1 MRIIFF
7 FAIISLVLLA
17 ILEEANSMPRGEAKE
32 KKAVGALSPAKPKSP
47 AKSKAKSPG
56 KEKHAKG
63 EAKAAEKEA
72 KAHSKK
78 DEKIAKNGEEKV
90 SDSSPSKVSPHTD
103 KDKKEA
109 KSPAKKDKGP
119 KSPVKSPKK
128 EDKHKANLE
137 IAQRA
142 EAKSPTKAAQKG
154 GKNSQMGGGEEAAE
168 KAQAE
173 VPKLLKNAKGAEAAD
188 NGNAIELAA
197 DVQQPSSSSLATS
210 DPSSANE
217 FGSFEPAIVAYSE
230 FYDDDL
236 DTSGSDFDLD
246 FTDDEDELFSEDGNY
261 FDFGDEWAEEG
272 QFEGT
277 EFVGNM
283 PEMLVH

>member
-1 MRIIFF
+1 MRTLFF

-17 ILEEANSMPRGEAKE
+17 ILEEANSMPRGDAKE
-32 KKAVGALSPAKPKSP
+32 KKAGGALSPAKPKSP
-47 AKSKAKSPG
+47 AKAKAKSPG
-56 KEKHAKG
+56 KAKQAKG
-63 EAKAAEKEA
+63 EAKAAEK
-72 KAHSKK
+72 
-78 DEKIAKNGEEKV
+78 GEEKV
-90 SDSSPSKVSPHTD
+90 SASSPPKVSPHTD
-103 KDKKEA
+103 KDKKAA

-137 IAQRA
+137 IAQRE

-173 VPKLLKNAKGAEAAD
+173 VPKLLKSAKGAAAD
-188 NGNAIELAA
+188 NENAIELAA

-230 FYDDDL
+230 FCDDDL

-277 EFVGNM
+277 ELVGNM